1 MIRLECILAR
11 MTNSTTVPDFINKGQ
26 TRVLEDVFS
35 YSSNNDID
43 LTVNAEPMRLARL
56 ASSGVWALDLHEALA
71 ELTRNPPPPYPS
83 QRIAVLY
90 ADHYKP
96 FKDALGVMFDRGFDP
111 GDDPSSA
118 SQFTRSP
125 REGCAV
131 FTEAIARARGT
142 PMRIAQEELFTTI
155 HELGHVFNL
164 QHTMQPSFMVQ
175 GGSAANQFTA
185 SDQAMLRCCS
195 SSANVWPGGKP
206 FSDTGKFSHLNFRV
220 VKVAEVPGLSLR
232 IGMGQKEFWPFEP
245 VELDIELR
253 LAKSR
258 QRAMSVPH
266 AVDPGYDTF
275 QIWIE
280 EPNGERR
287 LYRSPRR
294 YCTGDAKLR
303 LEPGGS
309 FLRDVS
315 IFGESGG
322 YTFRTSGSHKLWAT
336 FEAKRGVRIQSNVI
350 EVYVRGHSD
359 TQQYAEAKAALQHS
373 VRGKFLYH
381 RLAEATPP
389 GQLRRLKAF
398 AEAKGKLES
407 KGSVQYALGKAL
419 ATQQLDSGRAA
430 SKGAIELLSRAFD
443 AQDLGKRQREAT
455 AELLKRISGSRV
467 SAPS

>member
-1 MIRLECILAR
+1 
-11 MTNSTTVPDFINKGQ
+11 MTNSTTVPDFIQKGQ
-26 TRVLEDVFS
+26 TQILENVFG
-35 YSSNNDID
+35 YSSSNDID
-43 LTVNAEPMRLARL
+43 LTVNAKPMGFARQ

-71 ELTRNPPPPYPS
+71 DLTQNPPPPYPS

-90 ADHYKP
+90 ADFYKP

-142 PMRIAQEELFTTI
+142 PVRIAQEELFTTI

-185 SDQAMLRCCS
+185 GEQAMLRCCS
-195 SSANVWPGGKP
+195 TSANVWPGGKP
-206 FSDTGKFSHLNFRV
+206 FSDTGKFSHLNFRA
-220 VKVAEVPGLSLR
+220 VKDGKVPGLSLR
-232 IGMGQKEFWPFEP
+232 IDMGQKEFWPFEP
-245 VELDIELR
+245 VELDIELQ

-258 QRAMSVPH
+258 PRAMSVPH
-266 AVDPGYDTF
+266 AIDPGYDAF
-275 QIWIE
+275 QIWLE

-294 YCTGDAKLR
+294 YCIGDAKLR
-303 LEPGGS
+303 LAPGGS

-336 FEAKRGVRIQSNVI
+336 FEARTGVQIESNVL

-359 TQQYAEAKAALQHS
+359 SQQYAEAKATLQHS
-373 VRGKFLYH
+373 ARGKFLYH
-381 RLAEATPP
+381 RLAKATPP
-389 GQLRRLKAF
+389 GQLRRLKEF

-419 ATQQLDSGRAA
+419 ATQQLESGRAV

-443 AQDLGKRQREAT
+443 AQDLGERQREAT
-455 AELLKRISGSRV
+455 SELLKRISDSRV
-467 SAPS
+467 PSPPGARCQAVPFA

>member
-1 MIRLECILAR
+1 
-11 MTNSTTVPDFINKGQ
+11 MTNSTTVPDFIHKGQ
-26 TRVLEDVFS
+26 TRILEDVFG

-43 LTVNAEPMRLARL
+43 LTVNAKQMGFARQ

-71 ELTRNPPPPYPS
+71 DLTRNPPPPHPS
-83 QRIAVLY
+83 ERIAVLY
-90 ADHYKP
+90 ADYYKP

-142 PMRIAQEELFTTI
+142 PVRIAQEELFTTI

-164 QHTMQPSFMVQ
+164 QHTMWPSYMVQ
-175 GGSAANQFTA
+175 GGSAANEFT
-185 SDQAMLRCCS
+185 SGDQAMLRCCS
-195 SSANVWPGGKP
+195 TSPNVWPGGKP
-206 FSDTGKFSHLNFRV
+206 FSDTGQFAHLNFRA
-220 VKVAEVPGLSLR
+220 VKVAEIPGLTLR
-232 IGMGQKEFWPFEP
+232 IDMAQKEFWPFEP
-245 VELDIELR
+245 VELDIELQ
-253 LAKSR
+253 LAKSHP
-258 QRAMSVPH
+258 RAMSVPH
-266 AVDPGYDTF
+266 ALDPGYDAF

-294 YCTGDAKLR
+294 YCKGDTKLT
-303 LEPGGS
+303 LQPGGS

-322 YTFRTSGSHKLWAT
+322 YTFRTSGSHQVWAT
-336 FEAKRGVRIQSNVI
+336 FEAKRGVRIQSNVLKLN
-350 EVYVRGHSD
+350 VRGHSD
-359 TQQYAEAKAALQHS
+359 TQQYAEAKAVLQHS
-373 VRGKFLYH
+373 ARGKFLYY
-381 RLAEATPP
+381 RLANAAPP

-407 KGSVQYALGKAL
+407 KGSVQYALGKAM
-419 ATQQLDSGRAA
+419 ARRQLDSGRAV

-443 AQDLGKRQREAT
+443 AQALGTRQREAA
-455 AELLKRISGSRV
+455 AELLKRISV
-467 SAPS
+467 SKV